1 MKLYSL
7 DESPFAARVRIQAYA
22 KDIPLD
28 ILPPPGGLG
37 SDELRQL
44 TPLGRIPVLALPDM
58 IIVESEVIQEYLE
71 DSFPDPVLRGAS
83 PEQAARIRMLS
94 RITDLYLIPCLLPL
108 RARLKG
114 KTGGSES
121 LADHVETLRSTLAS
135 VDYFMSDGPFAATH
149 TLSLADCSL
158 APVYF
163 YVDYFAAALKID
175 LKLSALTRFYAWT
188 KHIEKDVAVNRVLDE
203 MRNAVQQRRL

>member
-7 DESPFAARVRIQAYA
+7 DESPFAARVRIQAYV

-28 ILPPPGGLG
+28 ILPPPGGLR
-37 SDELRQL
+37 SDELCQL
-44 TPLGRIPVLALPDM
+44 TPLGRIPVLALRDM

-71 DSFPDPVLRGAS
+71 DRFPEPGLRGAS
-83 PEQAARIRMLS
+83 PEQTARIRMLS

-114 KTGGSES
+114 RTDGSDS
-121 LADHVETLRSTLAS
+121 LADQVESLRSTL
-135 VDYFMSDGPFAATH
+135 VTLNYFMSDGPFAATH

-158 APVYF
+158 GPVYF
-163 YVDYFAAALKID
+163 YVDYFAAALEID
-175 LKLSALTRFYAWT
+175 LKLNTLTRFYSWT
-188 KHIEKDVAVNRVLDE
+188 KHIEKDAAVNRVLDE

>member
-1 MKLYSL
+1 VKLYSL
-7 DESPFAARVRIQAYA
+7 DESPFAARVRIQAYV

-44 TPLGRIPVLALPDM
+44 TPLGRIPVLALQDM
-58 IIVESEVIQEYLE
+58 IIVESQVIQEYLE
-71 DSFPDPVLRGAS
+71 DKFPEPGLRGDS
-83 PEQAARIRMLS
+83 PEQAARIRMLR

-114 KTGGSES
+114 KTGSQES
-121 LADHVETLRSTLAS
+121 LADNVESLRSTLATLNH
-135 VDYFMSDGPFAATH
+135 FMSDGPFAATQ

-158 APVYF
+158 APVFF
-163 YVDYFAAALKID
+163 YVDHFATALGID
-175 LKLSALTRFYAWT
+175 LKLNALTRFYAWT
-188 KHIEKDVAVNRVLDE
+188 KHIAKDAAVNRVLDE
-203 MRNAVQQRRL
+203 MRNAVQQKR